1 VCGIAGA
8 LVLEDNGFRVTEQ
21 YLLRMRDV
29 MAHRGPDGVGA
40 WIGQG
45 AHIGLAFRRLAIVDL
60 SPKANQPMTTE
71 DGRLRIVF
79 NGEIYNHAHLR
90 QELDGIRQRHWRTNH
105 SDTEVILH
113 AFAEWGIEAIQR
125 FRGMF
130 AIGLWDEAKQELW
143 LIRDRIGV
151 KPLYYS
157 VHDGRLVFASEIK
170 ALLEDPG
177 QKRAIDEESM
187 YHYLSFLT
195 APAPRTMFAG
205 IRKLPGG
212 CWLRARAGGELTVH
226 RYWDVWDHTSPLTE
240 RSDSEIAGSLLEELR
255 TSVRLRKVSDVPV
268 GVFLSGGLD
277 SGTNA
282 VLFAEGEERP
292 VKTFSIG
299 YRGDY
304 ASYRNEF
311 SHARRVAEL
320 VHADHH
326 ERLLDMND
334 LLAFLPRMVHLQDEP
349 LADPVCVPVY
359 YVSEL
364 ARQHGVVVCQVGEGA
379 DELFC
384 GYPSW
389 KTLLGLQHLDRR
401 PVPRTLKR
409 GIALAARLAGLSHRR
424 EYEFLRRAN
433 AGEPVFWSGAD
444 AMTDAEKRRLISPR
458 VRRDLGDLTSF
469 DAIRPIWDRFQAKA
483 WERSVLNWMSF
494 VDLNLRL
501 PELLLMRV
509 DKMSMG
515 VSLEGR
521 VPFLDHRFVELS
533 MSIPE
538 RVKTRNGTLK
548 YILKH
553 AVRGLLPD
561 DLIDRPKQGFG
572 VPIHEWLL
580 EGLGPIV
587 RRELTDLC
595 EGTDLFDAAEVSRLI
610 DDHESVPVWVLL
622 NFALWWKHFISRQEL
637 ELAA

>member
-1 VCGIAGA
+1 MWIA
-8 LVLEDNGFRVTEQ
+8 DDRRT
-21 YLLRMRDV
+21 
-29 MAHRGPDGVGA
+29 
-40 WIGQG
+40 
-45 AHIGLAFRRLAIVDL
+45 GLAFRRLAIIDL
-60 SPKANQPMTTE
+60 SPKANQPMATE

-79 NGEIYNHAHLR
+79 NGEIYNHAELR
-90 QELDGIRQRHWRTNH
+90 RELETIRPRQWKTDHA
-105 SDTEVILH
+105 DTEVILH
-113 AFAEWGIEAIQR
+113 AFQEWGIDAVHH

-130 AIGLWDEAKQELW
+130 AIGLWDAARQELW

-170 ALLEDPG
+170 ALLEDPE
-177 QKRAIDEESM
+177 QARAVDEQSL

-195 APAPRTMFAG
+195 TPAPRTMFAG
-205 IRKLPGG
+205 ISKLPGG
-212 CWLRARAGGELTVH
+212 CWLRITARGDVTIQ
-226 RYWDVWDHTSPLTE
+226 RYWEVWDHTTPLTTS
-240 RSDSEIAGSLLEELR
+240 SDDEIASKLVEELR

-282 VLFAEGEERP
+282 VLFSEGEDRP

-299 YRGDY
+299 YRGKY

-320 VHADHH
+320 VGADHH
-326 ERLLDMND
+326 ERLLDMSD
-334 LLAFLPRMVHLQDEP
+334 LVAFLPRMVHLQDEP

-364 ARQHGVVVCQVGEGA
+364 ARQHGVIVCQVGEGA

-389 KTLLGLQHLDRR
+389 RTMLNLQRLDRR
-401 PVPRTLKR
+401 PVPRGLKR
-409 GIALAARLAGLSHRR
+409 GIALAARAAGLDHRR
-424 EYEFLRRAN
+424 EYELLRRAN
-433 AGEPVFWSGAD
+433 ANQPVFWSGAD
-444 AMTDAEKRRLISPR
+444 AMTDAQKRRVIGPR
-458 VRRDLGDLTSF
+458 LQRELGDLTSF

-483 WERSVLNWMSF
+483 WERSVLNWMTF

-538 RVKTRNGTLK
+538 SVKTRNGTLK

-561 DLIDRPKQGFG
+561 DLIDRPKQCFG

-580 EGLGPIV
+580 GGLGPVV
-587 RRELTDLC
+587 RRELTEFCDA
-595 EGTDLFDAAEVSRLI
+595 TDLFDRSEVFRLI
-610 DDHESVPVWVLL
+610 DEHETLPVWVLL
-622 NFALWWKHFISRQEL
+622 NLALWWKHFIARQEL